1 MGFWTTGVFLK
12 LVNYTPC
19 KKMLE
24 LIFSVWRSETQ
35 VRIFIFLAVD
45 LSNMV
50 DSGGCWRGEISAL
63 WSKGRSRTLPNDG
76 PDTLSIQNT
85 HNTFVFIFC

>member
-1 MGFWTTGVFLK
+1 MGFWTAGVFLK

-35 VRIFIFLAVD
+35 VRIFIFF
-45 LSNMV
+45 SCRFEQY
-50 DSGGCWRGEISAL
+50 G
-63 WSKGRSRTLPNDG
+63 
-76 PDTLSIQNT
+76 
-85 HNTFVFIFC
+85 